1 MSDARKARA
10 RVIPS
15 KMNRWEE
22 RYTIILQASRSAGR
36 VRDWRYEGI
45 TLKLGHDCRYTPD
58 FVVLMADGTIELH
71 EIKGFRRDDSMV
83 KIRAAATAFP
93 WFRFVLVEQRDGVWH
108 STEVPV

>member
-1 MSDARKARA
+1 MKAKV
-10 RVIPS
+10 RVIKS

-22 RYTIILQASRSAGR
+22 RYTTVLRACKGAGT
-36 VRDWRYEGI
+36 VVDWRYEGL

-58 FVVLMADGTIELH
+58 FLVVMADGTLELH

-93 WFRFVLVEQRDGVWH
+93 WFRFVLVEQRTGVWH
-108 STEVPV
+108 STEIPVAG